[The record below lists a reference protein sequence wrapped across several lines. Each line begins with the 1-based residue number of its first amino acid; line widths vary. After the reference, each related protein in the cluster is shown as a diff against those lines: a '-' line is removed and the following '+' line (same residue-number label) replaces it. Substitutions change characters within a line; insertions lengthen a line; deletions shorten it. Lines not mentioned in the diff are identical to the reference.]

1 MKLTRRQFVVTSSL
15 VVAGGALDRIPSFA
29 QEQPAT
35 RFEPIRGGVGIFIGR
50 GGTIGWLTTADA
62 TLVVD
67 SQFADTAAECLAG
80 IRTRSE
86 RGIDALINTHHHGD
100 HTGGNA
106 VFKPAVGMIVAH
118 ANVPGLQKRAAE
130 QADTASAQA
139 YPDTTFDETW
149 RVELGGETVSAVH
162 HGPGHTGGDIAVFFE
177 NANVVHM
184 GDLMFH
190 HRHPFVD
197 RPSGASIRGWVT
209 FLERVLADHDADT
222 TYIFGHAKAGLP
234 VTGSSADVQLMR
246 DYFSAVL
253 EQVQRG
259 VSAGSSRDEIVSL
272 ETLTGFEDY
281 ASNPPRLT
289 LGGTLGVA
297 YDELTAEP

>member
-1 MKLTRRQFVVTSSL
+1 MKLTRRQFVVSSSL
-15 VVAGGALDRIPSFA
+15 VVASGAFDRVRLFA
-29 QEQPAT
+29 QEPTVT
-35 RFEPIRGGVGIFIGR
+35 RFEPLRGGVGIFIGR
-50 GGTIGWLTTADA
+50 GGTIGWLATDDA
-62 TLVVD
+62 TVVID
-67 SQFADTAAECLAG
+67 TQFPDTAADCLAG
-80 IRTRSE
+80 MKTRSA

-106 VFKPAVGMIVAH
+106 VFKPAVGAIVAH
-118 ANVPGLQKRAAE
+118 ANVPGLQRGAAE
-130 QADTASAQA
+130 RAGTEADQA

-149 RVELGGETVSAVH
+149 SMEMGGETVSAVH

-177 NANVVHM
+177 NANIVHM

-197 RPSGASIRGWVT
+197 RAAGASIRGWVT
-209 FLERVLADHDADT
+209 FLEQVLAAHDADT
-222 TYIFGHAKAGLP
+222 TYIFGHAKEGLP
-234 VTGSSADVQLMR
+234 VTGSSPDLEHMR

-253 EQVQRG
+253 QHVEQG
-259 VSAGSSRDEIVSL
+259 VAAGSSRDEIVAL